1 MWMVFLDFPAG
12 IEAGKRSVFV
22 LPVAHEVDRV
32 LLVADHLARSER
44 AAWCARFLL
53 YSNELTG
60 LNALLELRPN
70 LSECRIPHRTPQSIP
85 QKIPFLDNRLTLQVP
100 LLRK

>member
-1 MWMVFLDFPAG
+1 MAHFCYRVRFPRAGDAFHRRDLIPAGEDLFDRRLLALAQMWMVFLDFPAP

-22 LPVAHEVDRV
+22 LPVAHELDRV
-32 LLVADHLARSER
+32 LLVADHFARSER

-60 LNALLELRPN
+60 M
-70 LSECRIPHRTPQSIP
+70 
-85 QKIPFLDNRLTLQVP
+85 
-100 LLRK
+100 